1 MLTMRILIFLLEH
14 NFMVADLGFDKRESF
29 FRTTQGIPT
38 GAKNSGDLAN
48 LALLNRE
55 NRIYENL
62 KAKGL
67 TLLLQ
72 NRYIDDGT
80 LAWTS
85 PQSEVEINLK
95 LVTSAYNNGFPAP
108 IKFDWA
114 EKAMHLP
121 LHAQHDTITES
132 PKREYLDLNIHY
144 IIENTPAGSRLT
156 LHHTTYKKACSGD
169 LYIHWHSSHKKDE
182 KINLPLNQRQRF
194 LINSSHKTYFDES
207 WSTFR
212 EILIARKYPP
222 EELDIIEEKIQW
234 NQKHDII
241 QTRSEKKK
249 RKLEG
254 RQTFSSDER
263 GKTDWIVLA
272 GRPGSEKIQKE
283 IEKFRTEGYRI
294 PEIRDFTIPLDMRR
308 YGFLVDTKTSK
319 SGTMT
324 LGTLMSIRPPSNPT
338 NDDIRI

>member
-1 MLTMRILIFLLEH
+1 MVAQINEIPRKEISSKRLTLTQTTFDVQAMYPSLNADFLIKEISEICINHIDRAIDAEMKKERENTHILTMRILIFLLEH

-55 NRIYENL
+55 NRIYKDL
-62 KAKGL
+62 RAKGL

-80 LAWTS
+80 LAWLS
-85 PQSEVEINLK
+85 PQREVETNLK
-95 LVTSAYNNGFPAP
+95 MVTSACDNGFPTP

-121 LHAQHDTITES
+121 LQAKQGTFTES

-144 IIENTPAGSRLT
+144 TIDNTPAGSRLT

-169 LYIHWHSSHKKDE
+169 LYIHWRSAHKKDE
-182 KINLPLNQRQRF
+182 KINLPLNQRNRF
-194 LINSSHKTYFDES
+194 LINASHKIYFDEA

-212 EILIARKYPP
+212 EVLIARKHPP

-234 NQKHDII
+234 DQKQDINR
-241 QTRSEKKK
+241 TRSDKKK
-249 RKLEG
+249 RRHQE
-254 RQTFSSDER
+254 
-263 GKTDWIVLA
+263 KTA
-272 GRPGSEKIQKE
+272 E
-283 IEKFRTEGYRI
+283 IFI
-294 PEIRDFTIPLDMRR
+294 P
-308 YGFLVDTKTSK
+308 
-319 SGTMT
+319 
-324 LGTLMSIRPPSNPT
+324 
-338 NDDIRI
+338 